1 MFSTWILNKIVEF
14 YNLLDNKCCQSSDI
28 DGK

>member
-14 YNLLDNKCCQSSDI
+14 CNLLDIKRCQSSDI